1 MSQQRKK
8 DYPCLRCKE
17 HVKKNCEAIQCSLC
31 DLWVHKTCE
40 KMSDETFK
48 VLSKASQDA
57 GGMYWGCTACTAYS
71 AKFNKSIQE
80 LDRRVSR
87 IEEQIREKEVEIQ
100 EVQKEVD
107 SVKGRMDQLSC
118 RVAEE
123 RELQTTS
130 VFKEIRERENRR
142 TNLVF
147 HNLKEPKAQSKEDS
161 VWEDNTKVQELCALI
176 GASVKVEEASKFST
190 RLGKFSP
197 DGCRP
202 LLIGFKD
209 LQARNALLDN
219 SWKLRKE
226 KEGSPWAVVSIV
238 PDLTQLQRKEE
249 ESLRMEAKDMNSK
262 LSAEEAKNCCWKV
275 VGRRGLCTL

>member
-1 MSQQRKK
+1 MAQQRKK
-8 DYPCLRCKE
+8 DFPCLRCKE
-17 HVKKNCEAIQCSLC
+17 HVKKNSEAIQCSLC
-31 DLWVHKTCE
+31 DHWVHKICE

-57 GGMYWGCTACTAYS
+57 GGMYWACTACTAYS

-87 IEEQIREKEVEIQ
+87 IEEQMKEKEAEIE
-100 EVQKEVD
+100 EVRKEVD
-107 SVKGRMDQLSC
+107 SVKGRMTEISC

-123 RELQTTS
+123 RQNQTAS

-142 TNLVF
+142 TNLVL
-147 HNLKEPKAQSKEDS
+147 HNLPEPKARSKEDR
-161 VWEDNTKVQELCALI
+161 VREDNTKVQELCALI
-176 GASVKVEEASKFST
+176 GASVQVEEASKFST

-209 LQARNALLDN
+209 LQARDAVLDN
-219 SWKLRKE
+219 AWKL
-226 KEGSPWAVVSIV
+226 
-238 PDLTQLQRKEE
+238 
-249 ESLRMEAKDMNSK
+249 SK
-262 LSAEEAKNCCWKV
+262 
-275 VGRRGLCTL
+275 